1 MCVAAKLKVSCRRLT
16 AIGERHNVMDL
27 QERTLAAAAECP
39 DKRATAFVAPPY
51 LALYRS

>member
-1 MCVAAKLKVSCRRLT
+1 MRAATKLKVLCRRLT
-16 AIGERHNVMDL
+16 AIGEWHNVMDL

-39 DKRATAFVAPPY
+39 DKRTTALVAPPY